1 MEDIDEGR
9 WPEESVTD
17 KQPPRDT
24 RFKPGQSGNPKGRP
38 KGSCNLSTKILQQLR
53 QLVTVTKGGKP
64 VKMTKADVIAN
75 QMVDGSMKGDHKAT
89 VLVMKI
95 DQEAA
100 TVQSAISGE
109 SADFVIPDKEN
120 LKFIAKRL
128 SRLNEE
134 A

>member
-1 MEDIDEGR
+1 MEETDEG
-9 WPEESVTD
+9 PQPDESVTG
-17 KQPPRDT
+17 KQPLRDT
-24 RFKPGQSGNPKGRP
+24 RFKPGQSGNLKGRP
-38 KGSCNLSTKILQQLR
+38 KGSSNLSTKILRQLR
-53 QLVTVTKGGKP
+53 QPVTVTKGGKP
-64 VKMTKADVIAN
+64 VKMTKGDVIAN

-100 TVQSAISGE
+100 NAQTAISGE

-120 LKFIAKRL
+120 LKLIAKRL
-128 SRLNEE
+128 SRLTGE

>member
-1 MEDIDEGR
+1 MEETDEG
-9 WPEESVTD
+9 PQPDESETG

-38 KGSCNLSTKILQQLR
+38 KGSCNLSTKILRQLR

-100 TVQSAISGE
+100 NAQNAIS
-109 SADFVIPDKEN
+109 AQAIDFAIPDKEN
-120 LKFIAKRL
+120 LKLIAKRL
-128 SRLNEE
+128 SRLTEE

>member
-100 TVQSAISGE
+100 TVQSAISG
-109 SADFVIPDKEN
+109 SPPI
-120 LKFIAKRL
+120 
-128 SRLNEE
+128 S
-134 A
+134 

>member
-109 SADFVIPDKEN
+109 STDFVIPDKEN